1 MRPRG
6 VVVGDPVADEPAG
19 LIEINEQTL
28 VEKFVSHPAVERFD
42 IAVLHRLAGC
52 DGVSLERHPEKE
64 PQRRHGLMRRLS
76 QELGLV

>member
-1 MRPRG
+1 MTGRCIQQVRHLLRTE
-6 VVVGDPVADEPAG
+6 DDRQLARLMDE
-19 LIEINEQTL
+19 
-28 VEKFVSHPAVERFD
+28 RR
-42 IAVLHRLAGC
+42 VLD